1 MREKRAKQLWLWSLF
16 ICILL
21 ILFVIFGEVWL
32 SLPAWVYHLVL
43 IIAIVPLIFT
53 YVRLSGMKRH
63 MLAQQ
68 VSDRTQEL
76 QEALQM
82 AEAASQ
88 SKSDFLANMSHEL
101 RTPLNAIL
109 GFSSAMQ
116 HEAFGPLNNPTYKEY
131 AARIYASG
139 EHLLSLINDILDL
152 SKIEANRQTTKSEW
166 IDLSTALIEVM
177 NIVSGYPSAADREI
191 VIEPFVDMP
200 RLLADS
206 KMLRQMLLNLLSN
219 AIKFTKEGGKIT
231 VSVHLSDK
239 NELQISVADNGIGI
253 PADKIKDIAKPFVQV
268 ENVMTRT
275 HKGSGL
281 GLSLV
286 DRIMQLHGGKM
297 IISSEFGKGTT
308 VSLQFPPMRVEQSD
322 DIVIG

>member
-1 MREKRAKQLWLWSLF
+1 MRQKQAKQLWMWSLF

-21 ILFVIFGEVWL
+21 IMFVIFGEIWL
-32 SLPAWVYHLVL
+32 NLPAWIYHFIL
-43 IIAIVPLIFT
+43 IVAVIPLIFT
-53 YVRLSGMKRH
+53 YVHLSGLKRH
-63 MLAQQ
+63 MLVQQ

-76 QEALQM
+76 QEALKM

-131 AARIYASG
+131 AARIYTSG

-177 NIVSGYPSAADREI
+177 NIVSGYPSASDREI
-191 VIEPFVDMP
+191 VIEPFVEMP

-206 KMLRQMLLNLLSN
+206 KMVRQMLLNLLSN

-231 VSVHLSDK
+231 VSVHLSDS
-239 NELQISVADNGIGI
+239 NELKIAVADNGIGI

-268 ENVMTRT
+268 ENIMTRT

-297 IISSEFGKGTT
+297 VIESEYKKGTT
-308 VSLQFPPMRVEQSD
+308 IYLVFPPMRVEQSD
-322 DIVIG
+322 DIMIG

>member
-1 MREKRAKQLWLWSLF
+1 MRKKQEKQLWLWSLF

-21 ILFVIFGEVWL
+21 IVFVILGEIWL
-32 SLPAWVYHLVL
+32 SLPPWLYHFVL

-53 YVRLSGMKRH
+53 YVHFSGMKRH

-131 AARIYASG
+131 AGRIYASG

-166 IDLSTALIEVM
+166 IDLSTTLIEVM
-177 NIVSGYPSAADREI
+177 NIVSGYPSAPDREI

-200 RLLADS
+200 RLLADG

-231 VSVHLSDK
+231 VSVQLSDK
-239 NELQISVADNGIGI
+239 NELEISVTDNGIGI
-253 PADKIKDIAKPFVQV
+253 PADKMKDIAKPFVQV
-268 ENVMTRT
+268 ENIMTRT

-297 IISSEFGKGTT
+297 QIVSEFGKGTT